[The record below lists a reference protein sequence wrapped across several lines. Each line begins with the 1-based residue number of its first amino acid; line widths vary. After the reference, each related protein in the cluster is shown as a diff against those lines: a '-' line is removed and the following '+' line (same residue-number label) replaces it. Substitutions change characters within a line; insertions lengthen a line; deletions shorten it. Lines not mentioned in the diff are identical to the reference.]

1 MILRR
6 LLRHALRQPDE
17 AIGVAALLATVGA
30 VGWGVVTRYVTAQPA
45 VWASEVAAIAF
56 AWLTFFGASACFR
69 HNAHPSIDMLV
80 RRLPAGPRRA
90 ARLAADLLVAAF
102 LAYFCWLGLTFSVA
116 ALDNPTAVLRVP
128 MTVVYAPVALAS
140 LMMLVRHLARMVRSE
155 RTPDGASTE
164 SPERAM
170 A

>member
-1 MILRR
+1 MKR
-6 LLRHALRQPDE
+6 LLRQMVRYPDE
-17 AIGVAALLATVGA
+17 AIGAGALLVTVGS

-80 RRLPAGPRRA
+80 GRVPAGPQRVV
-90 ARLAADLLVAAF
+90 RLAVDLLVAAF
-102 LAYFCWLGLTFSVA
+102 LAYFCWLGLEFSIA
-116 ALDNPTAVLRVP
+116 AWDNPTAVLRLP
-128 MTVVYAPVALAS
+128 MTVVYGPITFAS
-140 LMMLVRHLARMVRSE
+140 LMMLTRHLANMRRPT
-155 RTPDGASTE
+155 RT
-164 SPERAM
+164 PERAM

>member
-1 MILRR
+1 MRR
-6 LLRHALRQPDE
+6 IRDQADE
-17 AIGVAALLATVGA
+17 AVAVFALLVTVGS

-80 RRLPAGPRRA
+80 QRLPPGPQRL
-90 ARLAADLLVAAF
+90 ARLGVDLLVAAF
-102 LAYFCWLGLTFSVA
+102 LGYLCWMGASFSISA
-116 ALDNPTAVLRVP
+116 WGNPTAVLRVP
-128 MTVVYAPVALAS
+128 MTVVYGPVTLATA
-140 LMMLVRHLARMVRSE
+140 MMLARHVANMRR
-155 RTPDGASTE
+155 PPAA
-164 SPERAM
+164 PERAM

>member
-1 MILRR
+1 MKR
-6 LLRHALRQPDE
+6 LLRQALRYPDE
-17 AIGVAALLATVGA
+17 AIGAGALLVTVGS

-80 RRLPAGPRRA
+80 GRVPAGPQRVV
-90 ARLAADLLVAAF
+90 RLAVDLLVAAF
-102 LAYFCWLGLTFSVA
+102 LAYFCWLGLEFSIA
-116 ALDNPTAVLRVP
+116 AWDNPTAVLRLP
-128 MTVVYAPVALAS
+128 MTVVYGPITLAS
-140 LMMLVRHLARMVRSE
+140 LMMLARHLANMRRPA
-155 RTPDGASTE
+155 RA
-164 SPERAM
+164 PERAM

>member
-1 MILRR
+1 VTLRR
-6 LLRHALRQPDE
+6 LFRHALRHPDE
-17 AIGVAALLATVGA
+17 AVAAAALLATVGA

-80 RRLPAGPRRA
+80 RRLPPGPRRA
-90 ARLAADLLVAAF
+90 ARLGADLLVAAF
-102 LAYFCWLGLTFSVA
+102 LAYLCWLGLTFSA
-116 ALDNPTAVLRVP
+116 AAWGNPTAVLRLP

-140 LMMLVRHLARMVRSE
+140 LMMLVRHLANMLRPAR
-155 RTPDGASTE
+155 AQ
-164 SPERAM
+164 ERAM

>member
-1 MILRR
+1 MTIGR
-6 LLRHALRQPDE
+6 LLRHALRHPDE
-17 AIGVAALLATVGA
+17 AIGVAALLVTVGS

-80 RRLPAGPRRA
+80 RRLPTGPRRA

-102 LAYFCWLGLTFSVA
+102 LAYFCWLGLTFSLA
-116 ALDNPTAVLRVP
+116 AWDNPTAVLRVP

-140 LMMLVRHLARMVRSE
+140 LMMLARHLAGMLRPARAPEGV
-155 RTPDGASTE
+155 
-164 SPERAM
+164 PERAM

>member
-1 MILRR
+1 MTRR
-6 LLRHALRQPDE
+6 GLRHALRHADE
-17 AIGVAALLATVGA
+17 AIGVAALLATVGS

-56 AWLTFFGASACFR
+56 AWLTFFGASACFH

-80 RRLPAGPRRA
+80 RRLPPRPQRV
-90 ARLAADLLVAAF
+90 ARLGADLLVAAF
-102 LAYFCWLGLTFSVA
+102 LAYFTWLGFGFSVA
-116 ALDNPTAVLRVP
+116 AWDNPTAVLRLP

-140 LMMLVRHLARMVRSE
+140 LMMLARHLAAMVRSVRSSE
-155 RTPDGASTE
+155 RG
-164 SPERAM
+164 PERAM

>member
-1 MILRR
+1 VTR
-6 LLRHALRQPDE
+6 LWRLPDE
-17 AIGVAALLATVGA
+17 IIAVLALLITVGS

-80 RRLPAGPRRA
+80 GRLPAAPQRLV
-90 ARLAADLLVAAF
+90 RLAVDLLVAAF
-102 LAYFCWLGLTFSVA
+102 LAYFCWMGLQFSIA
-116 ALDNPTAVLRVP
+116 AWDNPTAVLRLP
-128 MTVVYAPVALAS
+128 MTVVYGPITLATA
-140 LMMLVRHLARMVRSE
+140 MMLLRHLANMRRPAVL
-155 RTPDGASTE
+155 
-164 SPERAM
+164 PERAM

>member
-1 MILRR
+1 MIRRGLRR
-6 LLRHALRQPDE
+6 ALRHADE
-17 AIGVAALLATVGA
+17 AIGVAALLVTVGS

-56 AWLTFFGASACFR
+56 AWLTFFGASACFH

-80 RRLPAGPRRA
+80 RRLPPGPQRV
-90 ARLAADLLVAAF
+90 ARLGADLLVAAF
-102 LAYFCWLGLTFSVA
+102 LAYFCWLGLVFSVA
-116 ALDNPTAVLRVP
+116 AWDNPTAVLRVP

-140 LMMLVRHLARMVRSE
+140 LMMLARHLAAMVRAARTRE
-155 RTPDGASTE
+155 RT
-164 SPERAM
+164 PERAM

>member
-1 MILRR
+1 MK
-6 LLRHALRQPDE
+6 RQMAQAWRAPDE
-17 AIGVAALLATVGA
+17 VIAVAALLVTVGA

-80 RRLPAGPRRA
+80 GRLPAGPQRA
-90 ARLAADLLVAAF
+90 VRVGVDALVAAF
-102 LAYFCWLGLTFSVA
+102 LGYFCWMGVAFSIA
-116 ALDNPTAVLRVP
+116 AWDNPTAVLRLP
-128 MTVVYAPVALAS
+128 MTIVYGPITLATA
-140 LMMLVRHLARMVRSE
+140 MMLVRHLINMRRPVLL
-155 RTPDGASTE
+155 
-164 SPERAM
+164 PERAM

>member
-1 MILRR
+1 MTLRR
-6 LLRHALRQPDE
+6 FARHALLRPDE
-17 AIGVAALLATVGA
+17 AIAVAALLATVGA

-80 RRLPAGPRRA
+80 RRLPPGPRRV
-90 ARLAADLLVAAF
+90 ARLGADLLVAAF
-102 LAYFCWLGLTFSVA
+102 LAYFCWLGLTFSIA
-116 ALDNPTAVLRVP
+116 AWDNPTAVLRVP
-128 MTVVYAPVALAS
+128 MTVVYGPVALAS
-140 LMMLVRHLARMVRSE
+140 AMMLARHLAGMVRSA
-155 RTPDGASTE
+155 RGAE
-164 SPERAM
+164 QAPERVM

>member
-1 MILRR
+1 MTRR
-6 LLRHALRQPDE
+6 GLRHALDHADE
-17 AIGVAALLATVGA
+17 AIGVAALLATVGS

-80 RRLPAGPRRA
+80 RRLPPWPQRA
-90 ARLAADLLVAAF
+90 ARLGADLLVAAF
-102 LAYFCWLGLTFSVA
+102 LAYFCWLGLVFSA
-116 ALDNPTAVLRVP
+116 AAWDNPTAVLRVP

-140 LMMLVRHLARMVRSE
+140 LMMLARHLAAMVRSV
-155 RTPDGASTE
+155 RTSEPR
-164 SPERAM
+164 PERAM

>member
-1 MILRR
+1 MKR
-6 LLRHALRQPDE
+6 LLRQALRYPDE
-17 AIGVAALLATVGA
+17 AIGAGALLVAVGS

-80 RRLPAGPRRA
+80 GRLPAGPQRV
-90 ARLAADLLVAAF
+90 ARLGVDLLVAAF
-102 LAYFCWLGLTFSVA
+102 LAYFCWLGLEFSIA
-116 ALDNPTAVLRVP
+116 AWDNPTAVLRPP
-128 MTVVYAPVALAS
+128 MTVVYGPITLAS
-140 LMMLVRHLARMVRSE
+140 LMMLARHLANMRRPA
-155 RTPDGASTE
+155 RA
-164 SPERAM
+164 PERAM

>member
-1 MILRR
+1 MRR
-6 LLRHALRQPDE
+6 LWDQADE
-17 AIGVAALLATVGA
+17 AIAVLALLVTVGS

-80 RRLPAGPRRA
+80 QRLPARPQ
-90 ARLAADLLVAAF
+90 RLVRLSVDLLVAAF
-102 LAYFCWLGLTFSVA
+102 LAYFCWMGASFSISA
-116 ALDNPTAVLRVP
+116 WENPTAVLRVP
-128 MTVVYAPVALAS
+128 MTVVYGPITLATA
-140 LMMLVRHLARMVRSE
+140 MMLARHVANMRRPQAL
-155 RTPDGASTE
+155 
-164 SPERAM
+164 PERAM

>member
-1 MILRR
+1 MTRR
-6 LLRHALRQPDE
+6 ALRHALRHPDE
-17 AIGVAALLATVGA
+17 AIAVAALLVTVGS

-56 AWLTFFGASACFR
+56 AWLTFFGASACFH

-80 RRLPAGPRRA
+80 RRLPPAPRRA
-90 ARLAADLLVAAF
+90 ARIGADLLVAAF
-102 LAYFCWLGLTFSVA
+102 LAYFAWLGLVFSLA

-140 LMMLVRHLARMVRSE
+140 MMMLVRHLAAMVRRARAGGE
-155 RTPDGASTE
+155 RA
-164 SPERAM
+164 PERAM